1 MSRWLRVGGRA
12 PAAWGALARR
22 LAAAASVA
30 GALLLSL
37 PAPLAAQQSAA
48 ERVRGQRNELD
59 RIRREREE
67 LRERMSELQG
77 TVHDLAEEVSNLDR
91 QADATARAM
100 RTLDTQLTY
109 ITEEVGEASVNLA
122 GAEAELGEKRG
133 VLRRRLVDV
142 YKRGPLFSAEVL
154 LSAESFGALVAR
166 YKYLHLL
173 TLRDRA
179 LVRRVEEL
187 RNQIGKQRQLLVR
200 LQNEVETTRREKAV
214 EEGRLRALEAERG
227 RSLTQA
233 KRSARQTERRL
244 REIDRAEARLSSV
257 IASAEATRRRAES
270 RPNAATPSASTLRTA
285 DLGRLDWPVD
295 GTILYRFGRVVH
307 PNNTTTRW
315 NGIGI
320 GAPEGTPVRAISGGT
335 VAVAEAIGTYGLT
348 VIVQHGGGD
357 YSVYGSLSRADVRK
371 DAVVRKG
378 QVLGVLGAGDPDMGP
393 HLHFEIRRSRG
404 VAVDPLEWLR
414 DAQ

>member
-1 MSRWLRVGGRA
+1 MTARTSAARGGA
-12 PAAWGALARR
+12 PTGRALARW
-22 LAAAASVA
+22 LGAAALVA
-30 GALLLSL
+30 GSLLL
-37 PAPLAAQQSAA
+37 PTGAPLGAQQSSA
-48 ERVRGQRNELD
+48 ERIRSQRNELE

-67 LRERMSELQG
+67 LRERMTELQG
-77 TVHDLAEEVSNLDR
+77 TVHELSEEVAILDR
-91 QADATARAM
+91 QADATARAL
-100 RTLDTQLTY
+100 RTLDTQLAY
-109 ITEEVGEASVNLA
+109 ITQEVSEASVDLA
-122 GAEAELGEKRG
+122 SAEEELGEKRG

-187 RNQIGKQRQLLVR
+187 RNQIDRQRRLLVR
-200 LQNEVETTRREKAV
+200 LQNDVETTRREKAV

-227 RSLTQA
+227 RSLVQA
-233 KRSARQTERRL
+233 KRSARQTQRRL
-244 REIDRAEARLSSV
+244 GEIDRAEARLASV
-257 IASAEATRRRAES
+257 IASFEAARRREES
-270 RPNAATPSASTLRTA
+270 RPNAAAPSASTLRTA

-320 GAPEGTPVRAISGGT
+320 GAPAGTPVKAISAGT
-335 VAVAEAIGTYGLT
+335 VAVAEGIGTYGLT
-348 VIVQHGGGD
+348 VIVQHGAGD

-371 DAVVRKG
+371 GASVRKG
-378 QVLGVLGAGDPDMGP
+378 QVLGLVGAADPDMGP

-414 DAQ
+414 GAQ